1 MKRFLALALSVVMI
15 SGLAACGSSKKDS
28 DTKGESVSESVT
40 ADQTEPEEDSK
51 FGGSII
57 LPMDSEPSTLIAW
70 KMRNDVEDYLASII
84 YEPLLKCDENG
95 VPQPY
100 LLEEFTPDAEALTY
114 TMKVKPGVKF
124 HDGSELNAE
133 ALKWNIENYVK
144 NGILT
149 SAFYSNVESVELLE
163 GDKVIIHM
171 SAWDSL
177 LPYAMTRTCFMTSQ
191 KAFEEGGEAG
201 LEAMPVGT
209 GPFKFDN
216 WEHGTRINF
225 VRFDDY
231 WQGKPY
237 LDGVTT
243 EVYSETL
250 VAQAAME
257 MGELH
262 ALPGTDFDVADEM
275 EGKGYT
281 IIKSAIPAKAF
292 TLNYNSAAEGPLKD
306 VRVRQ
311 ALSYAING
319 QEIVDTLCSG
329 YATVSNQWALEGTA
343 QYNEDLKGYD
353 YNVQEAKKLLAEA
366 GYPDGFDVTLT
377 VRSYDLVV
385 DTAQIIIEQLAQI
398 GVKVTLNSI
407 EPANYSTY
415 LSNWDGLLLHTMGVS
430 SSQYSQMSAC
440 FVQGVT
446 AGLGVESFIHP
457 DDINDAIAKG
467 KGTGG
472 ETSDAEF
479 SEAVRLIFD
488 EHCLIKPIFI
498 TYNVSVI
505 SPKLHDTGINALAPN
520 NNTLYKAWLEE

>member
-1 MKRFLALALSVVMI
+1 MKRLLALALSLTMI
-15 SGLAACGSSKKDS
+15 MGLTACGGGTGK
-28 DTKGESVSESVT
+28 DTKDESVSESTT
-40 ADQTEPEEDSK
+40 AGQVKTEEDTK
-51 FGGSII
+51 FGGTIV

-70 KMRNDVEDYLASII
+70 KLRNYVEDYLESII

-95 VPQPY
+95 APQPY
-100 LLEEFTPDAEALTY
+100 LLDEFTPDAEALTY
-114 TMKVKPGVKF
+114 TMKLKPGIKF
-124 HDGSELNAE
+124 HDGSDLDAE
-133 ALKWNIENYVK
+133 ALKWNIDNYVE

-149 SAFYSNVESVELLE
+149 SSFYSNVGSVEISDD
-163 GDKVIIHM
+163 DKVIIHM
-171 SAWDSL
+171 TAWDSL

-191 KAFEEGGEAG
+191 KAFKEGGEAG
-201 LEAMPVGT
+201 LEAAPVGT
-209 GPFKFDN
+209 GPFKFDT
-216 WEHGTRINF
+216 WEHGTRIKF
-225 VRFDDY
+225 VRFDEY

-243 EVYSETL
+243 EIYSETL

-262 ALPGTDFDVADEM
+262 ALPSTDFDVADEM
-275 EGKGYT
+275 AEKGYG

-311 ALSYAING
+311 ALSHAING

-329 YATVSNQWALEGTA
+329 YASVSNQWALEGTA
-343 QYNEDLKGYD
+343 QYNEELKGYEYD
-353 YNVQEAKKLLAEA
+353 VEAAKKLLAEA
-366 GYPDGFDVTLT
+366 GYPDGFEVTLT

-385 DTAQIIIEQLAQI
+385 DTAQILIEQLAKI
-398 GVKVTLNSI
+398 GVKVNFNPI

-430 SSQYSQMSAC
+430 NSQYSQMSAC

-446 AGLGVESFIHP
+446 TGLGVESFIHP
-457 DDINDAIAKG
+457 DDTNSAIVTA

-472 ETSDAEF
+472 EESEKMF
-479 SEAVRLIFD
+479 REAVRLIFD
-488 EHCLIKPIFI
+488 EHCMVKPIFI
-498 TYNVSVI
+498 TDNVSVV
-505 SPKLHDTGINALAPN
+505 SPKLHDSGINALAPN
-520 NNTLYKAWLEE
+520 TNTLYKAWLEK